1 MLSGAMA
8 GADGGTGGMA
18 WYRLRWVLT
27 DVAAYVAEL
36 RRPHEHGADIAA
48 SLENPTGYLGR
59 PPARSG
65 ATAVRPHPG
74 GRSGGDAGRPSYRKK
89 RPQRERCGRS
99 EDLRT

>member
-48 SLENPTGYLGR
+48 SLENPAGYVGR

-65 ATAVRPHPG
+65 ATAVRPPPG
-74 GRSGGDAGRPSYRKK
+74 RAERRGRRQTLVPEGAAAA
-89 RPQRERCGRS
+89 
-99 EDLRT
+99 